1 MGLDGRLDIFQLIH
15 QRLVDVQTT
24 GGIQQQQIV
33 AVLTGMLKGMLCDG
47 DGIAL
52 TFLIN
57 GNAQLRTDH
66 LQLLNSGRTI
76 NVTGA
81 QQRTAAFLF
90 LEPAGQLGDVG
101 GFTGTLQTHEHD
113 DRGRTVGHVHT
124 ALASAHQVAQLV
136 VDDLNDLLCRG
147 QALQN
152 IRADGLFGDRF
163 DEVLDHLEVDVGFQ
177 QGKSDFPHGLLNVI
191 FVQATLGA
199 QLFEGII
206 QFFTQT
212 LKSHLTSFLQSGS
225 KWYPRSWRSRNCG
238 AWR

>member
-1 MGLDGRLDIFQLIH
+1 M
-15 QRLVDVQTT
+15 
-24 GGIQQQQIV
+24 
-33 AVLTGMLKGMLCDG
+33 
-47 DGIAL
+47 
-52 TFLIN
+52 
-57 GNAQLRTDH
+57 
-66 LQLLNSGRTI
+66 
-76 NVTGA
+76 
-81 QQRTAAFLF
+81 
-90 LEPAGQLGDVG
+90 
-101 GFTGTLQTHEHD
+101 
-113 DRGRTVGHVHT
+113 HT

-136 VDDLNDLLCRG
+136 VDDLDHLLRRG

-191 FVQATLGA
+191 FVQAALGA